1 MGRIGRVLCADW
13 FRYTTFSSSPR
24 AFHFCLVCRAIE
36 RRPCGRVLAQGRA
49 ASLAVGQRLSP
60 PAAARL
66 APSLTGRV
74 RPLSRSDRILDRSLT
89 LTGPSPREQSATPG
103 PRLPAPSHQ
112 FTRERSATSRTGWK
126 RCSGRGLARLPVL
139 ETRTTQLFPHPA
151 HVPLERSIGLDRR
164 DTCWSGEWT

>member
-74 RPLSRSDRILDRSLT
+74 APFNPPHNPPPPSLT
-89 LTGPSPREQSATPG
+89 PPPPPPPHNSP
-103 PRLPAPSHQ
+103 H
-112 FTRERSATSRTGWK
+112 
-126 RCSGRGLARLPVL
+126 
-139 ETRTTQLFPHPA
+139 
-151 HVPLERSIGLDRR
+151 
-164 DTCWSGEWT
+164 